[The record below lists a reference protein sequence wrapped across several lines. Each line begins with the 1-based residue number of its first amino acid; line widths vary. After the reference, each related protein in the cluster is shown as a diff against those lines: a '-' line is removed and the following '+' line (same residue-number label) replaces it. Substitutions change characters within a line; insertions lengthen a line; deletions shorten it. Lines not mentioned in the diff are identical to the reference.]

1 MTNIKYSKRFKLRNG
16 ERVDFC
22 PECDYHITD
31 TVNNSDSVYCPKC
44 GQQIQLF
51 KPALCPKDCDF
62 LKKHQYLG
70 KFFCLAYKDG
80 EKELKRDAELLRIA
94 RDIHDCC
101 GFYDGLKAGY
111 QSAADR
117 LDTIPTA
124 EKECDKGHWIDITF
138 DASMCSVCQT
148 TQEYETKYCP
158 ECGAKMDGDNNVK

>member
-31 TVNNSDSVYCPKC
+31 TVNKLMRLIDADKA
-44 GQQIQLF
+44 
-51 KPALCPKDCDF
+51 K
-62 LKKHQYLG
+62 
-70 KFFCLAYKDG
+70 
-80 EKELKRDAELLRIA
+80 AELLRLA